1 MDMTQ
6 LEEVALSLFEEKHA
20 EYLKGFQLPPEQAK
34 FTALP
39 EQVWEE
45 AEGQYRV
52 VILAEG
58 TPVGFFLL
66 HSTDR
71 VKEYTDNPHAM
82 LLTALSIDHRQHGKG
97 YAKKAMQIVKEWV
110 GLEFES
116 CNEIVLAVNHKNI
129 PAQTLYRQ
137 TGYHDTGRRKIGKIG
152 EQFIFALSIR

>member
-1 MDMTQ
+1 MTSI
-6 LEEVALSLFEEKHA
+6 EEVALSLFEEKHT
-20 EYLKGFQLPPEQAK
+20 ESLKGFQLPPEQEK

-52 VILAEG
+52 VILAEE

-82 LLTALSIDHRQHGKG
+82 LLTALSIDHRQQGKG
-97 YAKKAMQIVKEWV
+97 YAKKAMQIVKEWLS
-110 GLEFES
+110 LEFES
-116 CNEIVLAVNHKNI
+116 CNEIVLAVNHRNI
-129 PAQTLYRQ
+129 PAQNLYKQ
-137 TGYHDTGRRKIGKIG
+137 TGYHDTGRRKIGKLG
-152 EQFIFALSIR
+152 EQFIFALPIR